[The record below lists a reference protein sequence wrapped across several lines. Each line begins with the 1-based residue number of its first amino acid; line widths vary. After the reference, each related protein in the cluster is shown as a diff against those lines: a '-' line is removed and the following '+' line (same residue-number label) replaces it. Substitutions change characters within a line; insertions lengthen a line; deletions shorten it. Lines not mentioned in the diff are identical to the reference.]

1 MIKNYL
7 KIALRNLLNNK
18 GYTAI
23 NVFGLGLGLA
33 TCLLIVL
40 YISDELSFDKYHRS
54 ADRLFRIAMEARN
67 EKWAGTPRAGGGGDQ
82 NRLPGS
88 GIGDPLAE
96 IFRNGPYAA

>member
-1 MIKNYL
+1 MLKNYL
-7 KIALRNLLNNK
+7 KIAFRNLLNNK

-40 YISDELSFDKYHRS
+40 YISDELRFDKHHRS

-67 EKWAGTPRAGGGGDQ
+67 EKWAGTPG
-82 NRLPGS
+82 
-88 GIGDPLAE
+88 PLAAGLQSDFPDVE
-96 IFRNGPYAA
+96 SVARVLKFSGMKLLER